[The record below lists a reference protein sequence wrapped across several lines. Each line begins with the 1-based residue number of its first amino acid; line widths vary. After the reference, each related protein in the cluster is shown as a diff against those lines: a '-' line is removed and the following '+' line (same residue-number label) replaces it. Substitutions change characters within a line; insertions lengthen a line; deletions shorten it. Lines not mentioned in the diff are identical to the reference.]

1 LLFNLFRILCRDY
14 NGDDL
19 EPAWALPNIKNE
31 ESDNNS
37 FGGCLHG
44 LPVPKIDP
52 RINSDHVRVGDRVIR
67 LRSALTALTV
77 FCILCAGGLVV
88 SGCGGGGPTAI
99 TIEILP
105 NGTLSIDEGQT
116 INFTALLGADTT
128 NKGVTWMLTGGD
140 CAGTGCGTL
149 TNSTA
154 MSVTYTAPGSLSAA
168 ISVTLTATSVAQT
181 SKTQTQSIAVNL
193 PPTFT
198 TVSLPNGSNG
208 VPYNQTIVVTGG
220 VTPYTYK
227 VTSGNLP
234 PGVTLN
240 STTGQFVG
248 SPSAPLAGQPPAT
261 YNFVVTV
268 TDSGGVTLANPVG
281 GISISEPL
289 AITVTPPPTLTITST
304 SLPTA
309 TTNIQ
314 YTAAIQTHGGVAP
327 LTFSLVGGGNFPV
340 PGLTLNPATGVV
352 SGVPT
357 VAGPYSF
364 QVKVTDSSLPV
375 PGQSFPATIML
386 VVQSPPPLLIT
397 TPSLPNGVT
406 ATPYTGGSLQATGGV
421 PPYTWSVIQGQLPS
435 GLALTTLSNGT
446 GNIGGDLGGPG
457 IPTLAGTSTFTV
469 QLQDSEVVPMKTT
482 GAFTITITPG
492 GANNVLF
499 QGQYSFLFKGFDSGG
514 SVALAGSLSADGAGN
529 ISGGI
534 EDSNRSSGVLT
545 GISFTGTYSIGSDGR
560 GTLETKAIDPR
571 NPNNIITTDY
581 QLVLESNGNAHFFE
595 NNSTTTSTDTTGT
608 HGEGIL
614 KPVLGSTFSAKSFSG
629 NYAFGFSGQDFGG
642 KPAAFAGVFNADG
655 VQSLT
660 LGTSDLN
667 DAGTETSQA
676 LSGDFTFATANLGA
690 AHFVFQPP
698 SKSQTTLT
706 FNFYFVSANDLF
718 FVEVDTTG
726 MPLSPPNPPRLSG
739 EVILQQPS
747 AAFGPATSLPG
758 PSVATGTG
766 TDGVKANIF
775 AGLLPATTCNGI
787 TTFALSYDQN
797 DGGTV
802 AAPTSLS
809 GTCTATPN
817 GRVAF
822 SWIQPPMPPAA
833 AIAPRFVT
841 AYLTGPGQ
849 GFLIGGDAAV
859 TSGFAELQ
867 SGGPFADTSIQGSY
881 ALSARFP
888 AETNVNNL
896 LGQLNSNGAGS
907 ILGVIDE
914 FTAPTVALPEGKA
927 NLGQSLS
934 ATINMVAANGRGILT
949 NSGVVTGFPTNVIF
963 YVVSPSTI
971 RWMSADPGIAD
982 PQIIS
987 LDH

>member
-1 LLFNLFRILCRDY
+1 LR
-14 NGDDL
+14 G
-19 EPAWALPNIKNE
+19 
-31 ESDNNS
+31 
-37 FGGCLHG
+37 H
-44 LPVPKIDP
+44 
-52 RINSDHVRVGDRVIR
+52 R
-67 LRSALTALTV
+67 LRHADKFHRESITV
-77 FCILCAGGLVV
+77 
-88 SGCGGGGPTAI
+88 
-99 TIEILP
+99 
-105 NGTLSIDEGQT
+105 D
-116 INFTALLGADTT
+116 
-128 NKGVTWMLTGGD
+128 
-140 CAGTGCGTL
+140 
-149 TNSTA
+149 
-154 MSVTYTAPGSLSAA
+154 
-168 ISVTLTATSVAQT
+168 
-181 SKTQTQSIAVNL
+181 L

-227 VTSGNLP
+227 VTSGSLP

-248 SPSAPLAGQPPAT
+248 SPSAPLAGQPAVT
-261 YNFVVTV
+261 SNFVVTV
-268 TDSGGVTLANPVG
+268 TDSGGVTVANPVG
-281 GISISEPL
+281 GVSISEPL

-314 YTAAIQTHGGVAP
+314 YTAAIQTQGGVAP

-357 VAGPYSF
+357 LAGPYSF
-364 QVKVTDSSLPV
+364 QVKVTDSSLPA
-375 PGQSFPATIML
+375 PGQPFTATITL
-386 VVQSPPPLLIT
+386 VVQAPPPLLIT
-397 TPSLPNGVT
+397 TPFLPNGST
-406 ATPYTGGSLQATGGV
+406 ATPYSGGSLQATGGV
-421 PPYTWSVIQGQLPS
+421 PPYTWTVTQGQLPTGLTLQSQANGS
-435 GLALTTLSNGT
+435 GSISGT
-446 GNIGGDLGGPG
+446 PVI
-457 IPTLAGTSTFTV
+457 AGTSTFTV
-469 QLQDSEVVPMKTT
+469 QVQDSEVVPMKTT
-482 GAFTITITPG
+482 GVFTITITPG
-492 GANNVLF
+492 AANNALF
-499 QGQYSFLFKGFDSGG
+499 QGQYTFLFKGFDSGG
-514 SVALAGSLSADGAGN
+514 SVAVTGTLAADGAGN
-529 ISGGI
+529 ISTGI
-534 EDSNRSSGVLT
+534 EDSSRASGILT
-545 GISFTGTYSIGSDGR
+545 SIALTGTYSIGSDGR
-560 GTLETKAIDPR
+560 GTLEIKAVDPR

-581 QLVLESNGNAHFFE
+581 QLVLQSNGNAHFFE
-595 NNSTTTSTDTTGT
+595 NNSTTTSTDTFGT

-614 KPVLGSTFSAKSFSG
+614 KPVVGATFSAASFSG
-629 NYAFGFSGQDFGG
+629 NYAFGFSGQDFTG
-642 KPAAFAGVFNADG
+642 KSEAFAGVFNADG
-655 VQSLT
+655 GQSLT
-660 LGTSDLN
+660 QGTSDLN
-667 DAGTETSQA
+667 DAGTESSQS
-676 LSGDFTFATANLGA
+676 LSGDFVFSSGNRGA

-718 FVEVDTTG
+718 FVEVDSVG
-726 MPLSPPNPPRLSG
+726 APLSPPNPPRLSG
-739 EVILQQPS
+739 EVILQQP
-747 AAFGPATSLPG
+747 AATFGPATSLPG
-758 PSVATGTG
+758 TSVATGSG
-766 TDGVKANIF
+766 TDGAKADIF
-775 AGLLPATTCNGI
+775 AGLMPAATCNG
-787 TTFALSYDQN
+787 TATFTLSYDQN
-797 DGGTV
+797 DGGTI
-802 AAPTSLS
+802 APPTSLS
-809 GTCTATPN
+809 GTCSATPN

-859 TSGFAELQ
+859 TSGFMELQ
-867 SGGPFADTSIQGSY
+867 SGGPFADTSVAGSY

-896 LGQLNSNGAGS
+896 LGQVTSNGAGS

-963 YVVSPSTI
+963 YVVSPSAI